1 MTKPRVVEKDMAT
14 TLPEFFRLLPRF
26 VGGCDHAMRDD
37 GVEIGTPERRIVISA
52 KALEPRIIASLVLD
66 RCRVELVFTG
76 FEDGEIADFLTRFD
90 RVYQKGGG

>member
-1 MTKPRVVEKDMAT
+1 MVEKDMAT
-14 TLPEFFRLLPRF
+14 TLPEFFRLLPRL

-66 RCRVELVFTG
+66 RCRVELTFTG
-76 FEDGEIADFLTRFD
+76 FEDSEIANFLTRFD